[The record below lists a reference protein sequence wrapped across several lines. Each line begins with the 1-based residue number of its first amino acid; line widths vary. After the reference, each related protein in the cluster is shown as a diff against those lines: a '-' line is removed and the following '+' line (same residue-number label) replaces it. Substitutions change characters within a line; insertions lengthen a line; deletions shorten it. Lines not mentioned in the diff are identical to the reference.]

1 MAARVRISC
10 LALLLTG
17 AMSCGGGPTVRQRA
31 GTATPDNAR
40 DGSSGAATG
49 AAAASG
55 RTGQRAA
62 RPPVETV
69 EVDALEP
76 LFPTV
81 SGWERGAVQG
91 EKSDSPVSVTLLQ
104 LEYHKGEARIDA
116 TLVDSGFNQSYIEPF
131 MLFVAQGY
139 KKETP
144 TGYERAVKVGDYP
157 AWERWDSKARNGE
170 LNVLVSG
177 RFVVQL
183 DGVDIDDPAVLHD
196 LLESFDLGQLAQL
209 K

>member
-1 MAARVRISC
+1 MAARVRITC
-10 LALLLTG
+10 LALLVTG
-17 AMSCGGGPTVRQRA
+17 AMACGGGPTVRQRA

-40 DGSSGAATG
+40 NGSLGAATG
-49 AAAASG
+49 AGAAAG
-55 RTGQRAA
+55 RAA
-62 RPPVETV
+62 QVGTRAPVETV

-76 LFPTV
+76 FFPAVT
-81 SGWERGAVQG
+81 GWERGEVQG
-91 EKSDSPVSVTLLQ
+91 EKSESPVSVTQLQ
-104 LEYHKGEARIDA
+104 LEYHKGDARIDA
-116 TLVDSGFNQSYIEPF
+116 VLVDSGFNQSYIEPF

-144 TGYERAVKVGDYP
+144 TSYERAAKVGDFP
-157 AWERWDSKARNGE
+157 AWERWDAKARNGE

-183 DGVDIDDPAVLHD
+183 DGVDIDDPVVLHEM
-196 LLESFDLGQLAQL
+196 LKSFELGKLGQL